1 MVYNDRVRTPRDK
14 EEDHP
19 AEKKIYSE
27 MAMAEENEWGGYK
40 FDLLPLAG
48 RGLMMMIAVLLWLR
62 TPREKDEV
70 KCMDWTVV
78 HVGGHYY
85 CFV

>member
-27 MAMAEENEWGGYK
+27 MAEENEWGGYK

-48 RGLMMMIAVLLWLR
+48 PNDDDSRVIMV
-62 TPREKDEV
+62 TYTTRE
-70 KCMDWTVV
+70 
-78 HVGGHYY
+78 G
-85 CFV
+85 